1 MCLAKAYLKDGGEG
15 ELVIEDVALL
25 EVEGRMVRLSTI
37 FGEQKELEAR
47 LKRTIDQDG
56 DRLMVLKLDPRAKI
70 HTLSKAEEPP
80 DPG

>member
-37 FGEQKELEAR
+37 FGEQKELEAVVKQVDLNNSR
-47 LKRTIDQDG
+47 IIL
-56 DRLMVLKLDPRAKI
+56 AK
-70 HTLSKAEEPP
+70 A
-80 DPG
+80 G